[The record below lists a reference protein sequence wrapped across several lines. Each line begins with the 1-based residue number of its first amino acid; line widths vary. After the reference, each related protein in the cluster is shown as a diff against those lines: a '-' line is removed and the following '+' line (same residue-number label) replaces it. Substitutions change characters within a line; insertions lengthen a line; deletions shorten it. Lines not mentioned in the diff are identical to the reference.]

1 MRWSYFKVY
10 CIVRPQSLFT
20 FASSLKAKCVSTNS
34 VCTPSVQKIKSVNEI
49 FIITNVLSHTYWAN
63 GYTVVLTDRQ
73 IEYWARRMQKLNVFI
88 FFFFCLFFSLLL
100 RNGYCEFVI
109 IFTKS
114 EKFTRPS
121 PVGSASSIMSRISS
135 SVKSR
140 PRSCTICRKPCNV
153 I

>member
-1 MRWSYFKVY
+1 MWWSYFKVY

-49 FIITNVLSHTYWAN
+49 FIITNVMSHTYWAN

-88 FFFFCLFFSLLL
+88 FFFFVCFFHF
-100 RNGYCEFVI
+100 YWETAIV
-109 IFTKS
+109 
-114 EKFTRPS
+114 
-121 PVGSASSIMSRISS
+121 SS
-135 SVKSR
+135 SSSSR
-140 PRSCTICRKPCNV
+140 NLRSSHGRLRWDQPHLSCLASPHLWNLDPDRAQSVANPV
-153 I
+153 M